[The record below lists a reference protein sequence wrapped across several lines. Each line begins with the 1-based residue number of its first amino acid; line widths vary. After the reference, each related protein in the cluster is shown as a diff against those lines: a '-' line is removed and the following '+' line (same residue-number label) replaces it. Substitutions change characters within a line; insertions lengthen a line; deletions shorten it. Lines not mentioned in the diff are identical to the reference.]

1 MHLSDSVVSS
11 LELKGQERFGR
22 GASEQQRLDLSR
34 TSTLLGMDA
43 NRLSAAN
50 QAMMQ
55 NQQMIAGGIG
65 QAVGGL
71 TTGFAAGG
79 GFSKDGFKMET
90 FLGQ

>member
-1 MHLSDSVVSS
+1 
-11 LELKGQERFGR
+11 
-22 GASEQQRLDLSR
+22 
-34 TSTLLGMDA
+34 
-43 NRLSAAN
+43 
-50 QAMMQ
+50 MQ

-79 GFSKDGFKMET
+79 GFSKDGFKMKT